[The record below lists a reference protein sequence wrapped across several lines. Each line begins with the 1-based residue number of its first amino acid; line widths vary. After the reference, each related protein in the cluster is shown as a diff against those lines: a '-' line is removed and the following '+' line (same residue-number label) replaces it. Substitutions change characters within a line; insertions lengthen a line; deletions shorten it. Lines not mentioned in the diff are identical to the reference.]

1 MLEIALTISSVNP
14 LPLLNIYSS
23 SLRKE
28 FEKLGI
34 MSGCIIQSGDATNKF
49 LRAISIIPNIKVI
62 PEKGANV
69 YDILKHT
76 KLIIAKNAIEKLE
89 ERLA

>member
-1 MLEIALTISSVNP
+1 MILLSV
-14 LPLLNIYSS
+14 
-23 SLRKE
+23 
-28 FEKLGI
+28 GVV
-34 MSGCIIQSGDATNKF
+34 SGCIIQSGDANNEF
-49 LRAISIIPNIKVI
+49 LRAISNIPNIKII
-62 PEKGANV
+62 PEMGANV